1 MSIDPST
8 YKTGNASPSNSAE
21 DLSDNARV
29 FDVFMNDKSGDS
41 VLDRLGAPIP
51 TLSKA
56 LQGIGWVSV
65 GEWSTNPTITEPNQ
79 YVFYNNQRFAPTT
92 LPYTVDSATN
102 PDPNAL
108 VPSELRDVSDFQSE
122 QEVSEQIKSTSYL
135 TASSVADM
143 ISKFG
148 VSDVGARVAVDSYYE
163 SSGSGLLFFK
173 VVADSTGTVD
183 GGKYI
188 QGTGVQFEQN
198 LTNPVRA
205 SQFGSVSDAW
215 DQNPTDSYQMVQ
227 NAAFYCAN
235 NNVRTLNLDGN
246 YHFTQTIK
254 TSTGLFILGDGPMDG
269 LNSLTRK
276 GYGTAI
282 TSTANPVFHILN
294 SDELP
299 EWPQDTGGSAN
310 VGIKDLTVYSGS
322 LIDSTAI
329 KVGTSTNGLRNVTI
343 DNIETR
349 GYSVAIEIA
358 KAYTLFMSRLSLRGL
373 GRGVGTR
380 GVLFSGG
387 EVTSGYLDGMAVYDQ
402 EVAIECQSGTF
413 AGFTIQNVDTDGCN
427 HVAITSGYISNPAL
441 FRNIASEGTI
451 TSDFIF
457 NHSSGVCGLDNFST
471 VVGTTTD
478 HRVRCVGA
486 GRTVIRNVN
495 LNSSLVPSGKRQTSQ
510 EGTGTVEIYGS
521 FDPRF
526 GLNVQSAGKVFV
538 NDALYSRPNPEAAAN
553 QGIAFSRTK
562 NFSIKLG
569 TTDQSRTLVLDIT
582 ECSPMA
588 AQVVHNV
595 SSGGS
600 NSIGLHL
607 IQKNATGANFFA
619 IEEAFATMTKISDDQ
634 IEMSFSSTHNNAT
647 LTVGVPDSIT
657 LYRKDIGA

>member
-41 VLDRLGAPIP
+41 VLDRLGRPIP